1 MLIIP
6 VNNNEIE
13 RALKTFKQK
22 VSKTQLV
29 KKLQDGVSYKKKSDT
44 KRQILKKAIYK
55 NNKNIEL

>member
-22 VSKTQLV
+22 VSKTQLI

>member
-22 VSKTQLV
+22 VSKTQLI
-29 KKLQDGVSYKKKSDT
+29 KKLQDGISYKKKSDT